1 MSNVQGMFPLNR
13 LLVRNA
19 VSRRCVATVTQSPV
33 QPTDTACEQARA
45 FKEIPRVNTLKALY
59 QFTFTERKSKIN
71 EVSLHLKIIGIPKVK
86 DNF

>member
-1 MSNVQGMFPLNR
+1 MSNVPGMFPLNR
-13 LLVRNA
+13 LVRNV
-19 VSRRCVATVTQSPV
+19 VSRRCVATVTPV
-33 QPTDTACEQARA
+33 QPTDTAYEQARA

-71 EVSLHLKIIGIPKVK
+71 EVSLHLKIIGIPKAK